1 MPTSTVCNDK
11 LETIEIHHVRY
22 SNIVLV
28 HHYYVL
34 IHQPTFMHLS
44 IHTLNPTSF
53 KSVQS
58 NYIVLALA
66 TSGAVSLS
74 NPSSSVTFATLVYP
88 REED

>member
-1 MPTSTVCNDK
+1 MPTSTVCSDK
-11 LETIEIHHVRY
+11 LKTIKIHHVRF

-74 NPSSSVTFATLVYP
+74 NASSSVTFATLVYP